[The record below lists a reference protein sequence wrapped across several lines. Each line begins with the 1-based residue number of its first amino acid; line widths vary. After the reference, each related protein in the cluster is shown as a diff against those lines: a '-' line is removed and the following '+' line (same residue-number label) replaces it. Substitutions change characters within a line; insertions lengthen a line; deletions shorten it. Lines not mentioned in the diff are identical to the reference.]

1 VSREIAKPPSPLS
14 PEELL
19 ELPRELLE
27 RIEADAPA
35 LGALKEGLP
44 YIGGAFIAALILN
57 RLFPWLGKLF
67 WLAPAL
73 LLFFFRDPP
82 RPYPQDDQLI
92 YAAAD
97 GTIMAV
103 DQVEEGWFIGGPATR
118 VVTFL
123 SVLNVHVNRS
133 PVAGEVTRLEWRPGI
148 FANAMDFSKSEANE
162 RNMVAI
168 RGQRGKVTVVQIAG
182 MLARR
187 IVCWASAGEKLR
199 AGQKFGMIKFSS
211 RTDVLMPQGTIEVLV
226 KPGQQVRGG
235 ITPIARYIDS
245 GTEHPGNLTT

>member
-1 VSREIAKPPSPLS
+1 MSLEVAKQQTTPAAF
-14 PEELL
+14 
-19 ELPRELLE
+19 LE
-27 RIEADAPA
+27 RVEADTPP

-44 YIGGAFIAALILN
+44 YIGGAVLAAVLIN
-57 RLFPWLGKLF
+57 KLFPRLGKLF
-67 WLAPAL
+67 WLAPPL

-82 RPYPQDDQLI
+82 RPYPQDDQFL

-103 DQVEEGWFIGGPATR
+103 DRIDEDWFIGGPATR
-118 VVTFL
+118 IVTFL

-133 PVAGEVTRLEWRPGI
+133 PVAGAIVKVQWKPGT
-148 FANAMDFSKSEANE
+148 FANAMDFQKSEANE

-168 RGQRGKVTVVQIAG
+168 DGPHGKVTVIQIAG
-182 MLARR
+182 LLARR
-187 IVCWASAGEKLR
+187 IVCWANEGTQVR

-211 RTDVLMPQGTIEVLV
+211 RTDVLAPRGAIEVLV

-235 ITPIARYIDS
+235 ITPIARYVS
-245 GTEHPGNLTT
+245 PGD

>member
-1 VSREIAKPPSPLS
+1 VSQEVAKYQSPQF
-14 PEELL
+14 PG
-19 ELPRELLE
+19 ELLE
-27 RIEADAPA
+27 RIEADTPT

-44 YIGGAFIAALILN
+44 YIGGSLIAALIIN
-57 RLFPWLGKLF
+57 RLFPRLGKLF
-67 WLAPAL
+67 WLAPAM

-82 RPYPQDDQLI
+82 RPYPQDDHLI

-103 DQVEEGWFIGGPATR
+103 DQVNEDWFIGGPATR
-118 VVTFL
+118 IVTFL

-133 PVAGEVTRLEWRPGI
+133 PVAGEVSKLQWKAGT
-148 FANAMDFSKSEANE
+148 FANAMSFEKSEDNE

-168 RGQRGKVTVVQIAG
+168 TGNHGKVTVVQVAG
-182 MLARR
+182 KIARR
-187 IVCWASAGEKLR
+187 IVCWASEGEKLR

-211 RTDVLMPQGTIEVLV
+211 RTDVLAALSTVEVLV

-235 ITPIARYIDS
+235 ITPIARYTAS
-245 GTEHPGNLTT
+245 GE

>member
-1 VSREIAKPPSPLS
+1 MS
-14 PEELL
+14 L
-19 ELPRELLE
+19 ETIKNQPAQYTGELLE
-27 RIEADAPA
+27 RIEADQPA
-35 LGALKEGLP
+35 LGAFKEGLP
-44 YIGGAFIAALILN
+44 YIGGALIAALIIN
-57 RLFPWLGKLF
+57 KLFPRTGKLF

-82 RPYPQDDQLI
+82 RAYPQDDQYL

-103 DQVEEGWFIGGPATR
+103 DRVDEDWFIGGPATR
-118 VVTFL
+118 IVTFL

-133 PVAGEVTRLEWRPGI
+133 PVAGEVAKLQWKPGT
-148 FANAMDFSKSEANE
+148 FVNAMNFEKSEANE

-168 RGQRGKVTVVQIAG
+168 NGLRSKVTVVQIAG
-182 MLARR
+182 MIARR
-187 IVCWASAGEKLR
+187 IVCWADQGESLR

-211 RTDVLMPQGTIEVLV
+211 RTDVLAPRGTIEPLV

-235 ITPIARYIDS
+235 ITPIARYISAGD
-245 GTEHPGNLTT
+245 GQQP

>member
-1 VSREIAKPPSPLS
+1 MSRDVAKQQPAPSPG
-14 PEELL
+14 EI
-19 ELPRELLE
+19 LE
-27 RIEADAPA
+27 RIEADVPA

-44 YIGGAFIAALILN
+44 YIGGAFIAALIIN
-57 RLFPWLGKLF
+57 RLFPRLGKLF
-67 WLAPAL
+67 WLVPAM

-82 RPYPQDDQLI
+82 RPYPQDDQFI

-97 GTIMAV
+97 GTIMAI
-103 DQVEEGWFIGGPATR
+103 DQVQEDWFIDGPATR
-118 VVTFL
+118 IVTFL

-133 PVAGEVTRLEWRPGI
+133 PVAGEVARLEWRPGA
-148 FANAMDFSKSEANE
+148 FANAMSFEKSEANE

-168 RGQRGKVTVVQIAG
+168 AGARGKVTVVQIAG

-187 IVCWASAGEKLR
+187 IVCWAGEGEKLR

-211 RTDVLMPQGTIEVLV
+211 RTDVLAPQGAIEVLV

-235 ITPIARYIDS
+235 ITPIARYIDT
-245 GTEHPGNLTT
+245 GNERPGNPTT